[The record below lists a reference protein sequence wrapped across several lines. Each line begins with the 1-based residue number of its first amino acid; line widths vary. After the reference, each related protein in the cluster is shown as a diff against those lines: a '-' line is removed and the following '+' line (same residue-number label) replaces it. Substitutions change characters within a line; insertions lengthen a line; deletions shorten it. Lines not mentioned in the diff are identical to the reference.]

1 MWQLHITRHPTAI
14 WWSHHQ
20 KSVWRIPSSQYIPN
34 MPKSITS
41 QTIPNYPKLNCF
53 SLGSIQ
59 EKAPFRVHFT
69 DMDHLGWLGWMG
81 KKQASLGLL
90 WMGVMIYGSPLVS
103 SNSQAHEPAS
113 LHRHGASWNKLL
125 VMLPLCSNVI
135 NLLVLSP
142 QGIFGNDPF
151 H

>member
-1 MWQLHITRHPTAI
+1 
-14 WWSHHQ
+14 
-20 KSVWRIPSSQYIPN
+20 
-34 MPKSITS
+34 
-41 QTIPNYPKLNCF
+41 
-53 SLGSIQ
+53 
-59 EKAPFRVHFT
+59 
-69 DMDHLGWLGWMG
+69 MG

-151 H
+151 HQYKVVPPR